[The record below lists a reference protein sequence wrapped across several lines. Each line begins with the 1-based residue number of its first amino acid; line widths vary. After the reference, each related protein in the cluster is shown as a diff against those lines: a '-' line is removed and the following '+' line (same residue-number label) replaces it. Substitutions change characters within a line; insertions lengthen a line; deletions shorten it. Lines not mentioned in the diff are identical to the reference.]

1 MNNQNIINNNSTNN
15 SNNSNMDAPA
25 LNLDNFERTMNLLE
39 KTGLNWEVK
48 KEQFTHPTGLITDH
62 YGIFRYNHGDDAPI
76 DCLGSVKGRYTP
88 FQNWELADTVVRATE
103 GIGISTDRGGTLNGG
118 RKVYL
123 QAQLP
128 EEYIGKSGVKRW
140 VTCINSHDGSSSI
153 AFGSTNTVIVCQ
165 NTFYRAY
172 KESSRF
178 RHTESAK
185 SRIEIA
191 IQQFQETINA
201 DKNLFDTFKRMS
213 EMAPNE
219 NLVQAVLN
227 SIFEVDVLKTKSD
240 DISTRKANQMKQFA
254 SAYSI
259 ERDLEGDT
267 VWGLFNAVTRYTN
280 HITAPASADRKT
292 DYIMG
297 GSGYTINNNAY
308 DTIMSWIEENTQP
321 KSFVLVG

>member
-1 MNNQNIINNNSTNN
+1 MNNQNFINNNSTNI
-15 SNNSNMDAPA
+15 SNMDAPA

-39 KTGLNWEVK
+39 RTGLNWEVK
-48 KEQFTHPTGLITDH
+48 KEQFTHPSGLITDH

-201 DKNLFDTFKRMS
+201 DKNLFDTFK
-213 EMAPNE
+213 
-219 NLVQAVLN
+219 
-227 SIFEVDVLKTKSD
+227 TKAD

-280 HITAPASADRKT
+280 HITAPATADRKT

-297 GSGYTINNNAY
+297 GTGYTINNNAY
-308 DTIMSWIEENTQP
+308 DTIMAWIEENTQP
-321 KSFVLVG
+321 KSMVFVG